1 MVKYILAIL
10 LFITSSAWAV
20 CSTISTD
27 GNTRLKNLAQ
37 NEFDQAVVG
46 LQNNNPVR
54 ACEHLKISKSYIKQ
68 TDEKI
73 ATEYIIILYDKMCEV
88 RQ

>member
-10 LFITSSAWAV
+10 LSITSPAWAICNTV
-20 CSTISTD
+20 STD

-37 NEFDQAVVG
+37 DEFDQSVKEF
-46 LQNNNPVR
+46 QNDNPIR
-54 ACEHLKISKSYIKQ
+54 ACEHLKLSRSYIKQ

-73 ATEYIIILYDKMCEV
+73 ATEYIVVLYNKMCEV
-88 RQ
+88 K